1 MNNYPEGDSPVIHE
15 GRFTFWKQSTIHRL
29 MVLLAVGALTAAACG
44 SDESTSTE
52 EGVAETDADDT
63 VDAGSDDGADDNAG
77 EDEGGGSDLPNTC
90 PAEGCKILIDGAEEG
105 PDGEIQL
112 TFNANFTPDF
122 EQNHI
127 HVYWDSQETG
137 AVSSD
142 YEAKGFDVQGKWHP
156 TDEYPVYVTQSDA
169 SVGSDSRGES
179 TTVCVTAADTDHAV
193 IDASI
198 YVCEDV
204 AELLSS

>member
-1 MNNYPEGDSPVIHE
+1 MSIYPEGDSPVSHE
-15 GRFTFWKQSTIHRL
+15 GRFTYWKRAKVGRL
-29 MVLLAVGALTAAACG
+29 IVLLTIGALAAAACG
-44 SDESTSTE
+44 GDEATSTE
-52 EGVAETDADDT
+52 EGVAETDANDS
-63 VDAGSDDGADDNAG
+63 SDSSGDGDGGADEGAG
-77 EDEGGGSDLPNTC
+77 AELPNAC
-90 PAEGCKILIDGAEEG
+90 PADGCEILITGTEAG

-112 TFNANFTPDF
+112 TFDANFTPDF

-169 SVGSDSRGES
+169 SVGSVSRGES

-198 YVCEDV
+198 YTCKDV